1 MNEKDISV
9 LLKKADELRSLF
21 VLGQR
26 VVPFLEE
33 IFVFVRDIQPMLKEI
48 SFSINENLKKMP
60 GASEK
65 LSKVT
70 EANELATTEIMDIV
84 DNLFGK
90 VESINS
96 NRNDIRKHYKKIVEK
111 PLRLLEIVHKGIQQ
125 GSDLNEIL
133 PQLAQSIETLNSYS
147 EENIE
152 VYEEKNN
159 EILES
164 IINDASSIMMS
175 LQVQDITAQQIA
187 AVDHMLRTI
196 QTKMSGILKHFAQTD
211 IATLAR
217 NIDEEDETENITH
230 FHRDIA
236 FDPNAIDSISKKATR
251 QSDVDDL
258 LKSHAENTLE
268 EENVVDDNDESVGED
283 IVSAD
288 DIDAMFSSQGSEEV
302 GVKSVEEDIASADDI
317 DAMFSLQGSE
327 EEGTESEEDEVASA
341 DDIDAMFDSQRAEY
355 ESDDS
360 DEDGPASA
368 DDIDA
373 MFAK

>member
-1 MNEKDISV
+1 MNEKDISL

-48 SFSINENLKKMP
+48 SLSINENLQKMP

-70 EANELATTEIMDIV
+70 EANELATTEIMDVV

-90 VESINS
+90 VSDINS
-96 NRNDIRKHYKKIVEK
+96 NRSEIKGHYNKIVEK
-111 PLRLLEIVHKGIQQ
+111 PLRLLEIIHKGIQQ
-125 GSDLNEIL
+125 GSNLNEIL
-133 PQLAQSIETLNSYS
+133 PQLAQSINTLNSYNS
-147 EENIE
+147 ENIE
-152 VYEEKNN
+152 TYEANNN
-159 EILES
+159 EILDS

-196 QTKMSGILKHFAQTD
+196 QSKMSGILDHFANTD
-211 IATLAR
+211 MGELTKT
-217 NIDEEDETENITH
+217 IDHQEEKDNITH

-236 FDPNAIDSISKKATR
+236 FDPNAIDSISKKETR
-251 QSDVDDL
+251 QDEVDQL
-258 LKSHAENTLE
+258 LATHSQNTNHLEKTESENHENENELSNEIASADDIDTMFNASTP
-268 EENVVDDNDESVGED
+268 EENEEADA
-283 IVSAD
+283 SASAE
-288 DIDAMFSSQGSEEV
+288 DIDAMFSSTIAEEN
-302 GVKSVEEDIASADDI
+302 EED
-317 DAMFSLQGSE
+317 DA
-327 EEGTESEEDEVASA
+327 
-341 DDIDAMFDSQRAEY
+341 
-355 ESDDS
+355 
-360 DEDGPASA
+360 PASA